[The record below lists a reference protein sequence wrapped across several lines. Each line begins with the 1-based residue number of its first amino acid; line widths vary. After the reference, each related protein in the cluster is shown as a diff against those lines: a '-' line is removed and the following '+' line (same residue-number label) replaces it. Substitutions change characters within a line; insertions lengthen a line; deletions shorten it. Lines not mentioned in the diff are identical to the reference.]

1 MRVLV
6 IGSRALQHH
15 RLLTWRKAGIDTDI
29 ISSYDDAIEYA
40 NLLKPI
46 HGSIRSNYPTEGG
59 KKVIVKFLSGH
70 VLEAEIAWPGTCA
83 ERILQIHTAGVG
95 GVTYASIQLCY
106 MLKMSH
112 RYLKNNPH
120 FMKTMR
126 DIRMLRKLIIDPQR
140 VLELFVETYEW
151 RMRDTYTYSRP
162 NLNQG
167 KSTFFNSEE
176 INYLYDHDSLHLT
189 VAQSPSPAYK
199 FFMVDNHEV
208 LSSKAK
214 FEQCSATVKLNAVL
228 EEAYVLALE
237 RSQIPHPGVLTPR
250 ESFLMALEK
259 VCTSITSGWFR
270 EFAWEN
276 YDTVLSLYS
285 ENYVDKFR
293 AGLAKGLVVP
303 FKG

>member
-1 MRVLV
+1 M
-6 IGSRALQHH
+6 
-15 RLLTWRKAGIDTDI
+15 
-29 ISSYDDAIEYA
+29 
-40 NLLKPI
+40 N
-46 HGSIRSNYPTEGG
+46 
-59 KKVIVKFLSGH
+59 
-70 VLEAEIAWPGTCA
+70 
-83 ERILQIHTAGVG
+83 
-95 GVTYASIQLCY
+95 
-106 MLKMSH
+106 
-112 RYLKNNPH
+112 
-120 FMKTMR
+120 
-126 DIRMLRKLIIDPQR
+126 
-140 VLELFVETYEW
+140 
-151 RMRDTYTYSRP
+151 DTYTYSRP

-189 VAQSPSPAYK
+189 VAQGLSPAYK